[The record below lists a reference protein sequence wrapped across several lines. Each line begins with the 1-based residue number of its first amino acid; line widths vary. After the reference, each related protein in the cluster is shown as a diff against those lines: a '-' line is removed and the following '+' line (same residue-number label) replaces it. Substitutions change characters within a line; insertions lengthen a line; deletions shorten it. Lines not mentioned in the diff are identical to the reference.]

1 MLVFGEPAASLVARS
16 WIGLAEQDINLDRFL
31 SVRETLVYHGGYF
44 GMTGAAARERADEMI
59 DVFDLGA
66 KADVRAPKL
75 SGGQRRRLLLAR
87 ALMHRP
93 RLVILDEPTA
103 GVDYE
108 LRLELWSYIRR
119 LHSEGTTILLTTHYL
134 EEAEALCE
142 EIALIRGGRLI
153 ARDSADRPARALR
166 SEHPGRR
173 VREGDGAVV
182 TGATGLAW
190 LARRETLRVS
200 KLWTQTI
207 LAPVVSSLLFIVVF
221 GLSLGGRIESVGDF
235 DYEVFIVP
243 GLIAMAMVQA
253 AYANNASTIFQ
264 ARADRYV
271 NDVLSAPMHPWQM
284 TLGFVLGGIYR
295 AFAIGLALLV
305 LCIAVTG
312 VPVERPA
319 ALVAAVA
326 LGLVVFAALG
336 TVVGIYAESWD
347 HTTFIANIVI
357 LPLAFVGGVF
367 YSVELLPSPWE
378 ELSHFNPVFYLV
390 QAVRFGFLGQSDVS
404 VWLSLGVTAALAVPA
419 YLWALWL
426 FRSGRRLKA

>member
-1 MLVFGEPAASLVARS
+1 M
-16 WIGLAEQDINLDRFL
+16 N
-31 SVRETLVYHGGYF
+31 
-44 GMTGAAARERADEMI
+44 
-59 DVFDLGA
+59 
-66 KADVRAPKL
+66 
-75 SGGQRRRLLLAR
+75 
-87 ALMHRP
+87 
-93 RLVILDEPTA
+93 
-103 GVDYE
+103 
-108 LRLELWSYIRR
+108 
-119 LHSEGTTILLTTHYL
+119 
-134 EEAEALCE
+134 
-142 EIALIRGGRLI
+142 
-153 ARDSADRPARALR
+153 
-166 SEHPGRR
+166 
-173 VREGDGAVV
+173 
-182 TGATGLAW
+182 GATGLAW

-207 LAPVVSSLLFIVVF
+207 LAPVVASLLFIVVF

-235 DYEVFIVP
+235 KYEVFIVP

-284 TLGFVLGGIYR
+284 TLGFVVGGIYR

-312 VPVERPA
+312 VPVERPL
-319 ALVAAVA
+319 ALIAAVA
-326 LGLVVFAALG
+326 LGLVLFAALG

-426 FRSGRRLKA
+426 FRSGRKLKA